1 MTLEELEARLDA
13 VAAERTSRPDQP
25 LGIVTCREAL
35 AAARTGNFG
44 VGAALVDPRG
54 TVVEQGRNAL
64 FYPRFRSDLHAEM
77 VVMSAFEDR
86 NPAGDSMRGYTL
98 VCSLEPCPMCVA
110 RLLIA
115 GVQTVKFLAPDELG
129 GMAGRLQHFPA
140 AWRRFAERL
149 ELVQADVSD
158 GLRRFALDVFLL
170 NREACRQRLLSR

>member
-115 GVQTVKFLAPDELG
+115 GVQTVNFLAPDELG
-129 GMAGRLQHFPA
+129 GMAGPGAPTTAMRVS
-140 AWRRFAERL
+140 RRWYVVCGSAEESASTVGRHS
-149 ELVQADVSD
+149 VRGSARD
-158 GLRRFALDVFLL
+158 
-170 NREACRQRLLSR
+170 